1 LALDKGK
8 QLFENCVPRREV
20 ALLSDACWV
29 FPRFLAGIQWGC
41 AHRTVFAGAHDWLLY
56 ALGASTCRFL
66 VEPHHR
72 SLKGTTILVVEDNS
86 DIRSLAARFLV
97 EQGAQAFTA
106 KDAFEGLQLARK
118 IKPDLVLTDI
128 RMPGRTG
135 IELLMDIRNLST
147 DDGGGVPV
155 IAITAFVLDPEI
167 IDADFQGILRK
178 PFTADQLLTAI
189 ERAM

>member
-1 LALDKGK
+1 MA
-8 QLFENCVPRREV
+8 ERRCV
-20 ALLSDACWV
+20 L
-29 FPRFLAGIQWGC
+29 
-41 AHRTVFAGAHDWLLY
+41 HH
-56 ALGASTCRFL
+56 FL

-72 SLKGTTILVVEDNS
+72 SLEGTTILVVEDHP
-86 DIRSLAARFLV
+86 DIRLLAARFLA
-97 EQGAQAFTA
+97 EQGAQALTA

-128 RMPGRTG
+128 RMPSRTG

-155 IAITAFVLDPEI
+155 IAITAYVLDPEI

-178 PFTADQLLTAI
+178 PFTADQLLTAV

>member
-1 LALDKGK
+1 
-8 QLFENCVPRREV
+8 
-20 ALLSDACWV
+20 
-29 FPRFLAGIQWGC
+29 
-41 AHRTVFAGAHDWLLY
+41 
-56 ALGASTCRFL
+56 

-86 DIRSLAARFLV
+86 DIRLLAARFLV
-97 EQGAQAFTA
+97 EQGAQALTA

-155 IAITAFVLDPEI
+155 IAITAYVLDPEI